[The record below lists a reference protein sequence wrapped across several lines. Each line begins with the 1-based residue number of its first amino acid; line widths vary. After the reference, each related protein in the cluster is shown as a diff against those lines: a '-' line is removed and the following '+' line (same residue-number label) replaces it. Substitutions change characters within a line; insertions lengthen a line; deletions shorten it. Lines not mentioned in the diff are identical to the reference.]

1 MIIVRLL
8 AALLVVAFVL
18 ALIFLWKR
26 DVRYLK
32 WAWRIF
38 LIALVGA
45 LALMTF
51 YFVERLFFGP

>member
-18 ALIFLWKR
+18 ALIFLWTR

-38 LIALVGA
+38 LVALVGA

-51 YFVERLFFGP
+51 YFVERLLLGP